1 MNILVTGGAG
11 YIGSHTIIELLEE
24 GHEVIVVDNLSNS
37 SRESL
42 VRIQNITQKNITF
55 HELDLR
61 DRDGLSTIF
70 DTNDID
76 VVMHFAGLKAVG
88 ESVIKAL
95 HYYQNNLEASMTLL
109 EVMKTFDVK
118 KLVFSSSATV
128 YGDPEALPLIESA
141 CKQATNPY
149 GQTKLMIE
157 QILEDICATQ
167 EDWSIT
173 SLRYFNPIGAHESG
187 LIGEDPN
194 GQPNNLVPYI
204 AQVAVGKLDMV
215 KVFGKD
221 YDTPDGTGVRDY
233 IHILDLAKAHATTLQ
248 HLDHPNVYKAYNI
261 GTGKGISVLEMIAA
275 FEKASGKI
283 IPYEILDRRP
293 GDIANCYADPSLAR
307 TELGWYSEYTIEQAC
322 RDAWRWQCDNPD
334 GYHTPAATI

>member
-221 YDTPDGTGVRDY
+221 YD
-233 IHILDLAKAHATTLQ
+233 
-248 HLDHPNVYKAYNI
+248 
-261 GTGKGISVLEMIAA
+261 
-275 FEKASGKI
+275 
-283 IPYEILDRRP
+283 
-293 GDIANCYADPSLAR
+293 
-307 TELGWYSEYTIEQAC
+307 
-322 RDAWRWQCDNPD
+322 
-334 GYHTPAATI
+334 